1 MRVSTAYYLDENE
14 NGNIFESVNDFV
26 ILFMVF
32 LQISILYIIYPI
44 FVFAAFIFLLF
55 IGIINCI
62 SGKYI
67 IPVRENTII
76 FFVFLALLSYLG
88 ILAGSLVWPSN

>member
-1 MRVSTAYYLDENE
+1 MRVSTAYYIDENE

-55 IGIINCI
+55 IGIVNCI

-76 FFVFLALLSYLG
+76 FFVFLGLLSYLG
-88 ILAGSLVWPSN
+88 ILAGSLVWPSS

>member
-1 MRVSTAYYLDENE
+1 VSTAYYIDENE

-55 IGIINCI
+55 IGIVNCI

-76 FFVFLALLSYLG
+76 FFVFLGLLSYLG
-88 ILAGSLVWPSN
+88 ILAGSLVWPSS

>member
-44 FVFAAFIFLLF
+44 FVFAAFIFLLL
-55 IGIINCI
+55 IGIVNCI

-76 FFVFLALLSYLG
+76 FFVFLGLLSYLG

>member
-44 FVFAAFIFLLF
+44 FVFAAFIFLLV
-55 IGIINCI
+55 IGIVNCI

-76 FFVFLALLSYLG
+76 FFVFLGLLSYLG

>member
-1 MRVSTAYYLDENE
+1 MRVSTAYYIDENE
-14 NGNIFESVNDFV
+14 NGNPCDSLNDFV
-26 ILFMVF
+26 ILFMIF

-44 FVFAAFIFLLF
+44 FIFAAFAFLLL
-55 IGIINCI
+55 IGIVNCI

-88 ILAGSLVWPSN
+88 ILAGSLVWPFN